1 MINYY
6 YILVTMLENVS
17 VQIPMVIFFNPA
29 EPEATLKRPQSFGN
43 DKTYLVSRN
52 TLFLGVFAQ
61 DRVNIHMWNPCYP
74 QCNRKFQECFKYYR
88 CSDRPQSEW
97 NRCLTYC
104 NKQSNSCMDKC
115 QTF

>member
-43 DKTYLVSRN
+43 DKTYLVSKN
-52 TLFLGVFAQ
+52 TFIFGSFRTGSSKHSYVE
-61 DRVNIHMWNPCYP
+61 PCYP
-74 QCNRKFQECFKYYR
+74 QCNRKFQECYKYYR
-88 CSDRPQSEW
+88 CSDRPQLEW